1 MNALESSGLRVL
13 KEFCILRPQFFLTE
27 NDRRPFSFNVPID
40 DPALLSLRSHVMTP
54 PPTSPTRP
62 SPNDLQSHLYAS
74 FLQRK
79 TADVALRISGS
90 WHAIYKLHRVILIQ
104 AVCPHEQSLLNGRLK
119 YALQGFFQSLF
130 TSGFSESKSSKYRLD
145 PDCIDIV
152 FDDPNITRA
161 GKYKI
166 CL

>member
-1 MNALESSGLRVL
+1 MCDISAFSLDS
-13 KEFCILRPQFFLTE
+13 RPYSLSHPSHHPLPQA
-27 NDRRPFSFNVPID
+27 S
-40 DPALLSLRSHVMTP
+40 LLSLHSHVMTP
-54 PPTSPTRP
+54 APTSPTRP

-90 WHAIYKLHRVILIQ
+90 WHAVYKLHRVILIQ
-104 AVCPHEQSLLNGRLK
+104 A
-119 YALQGFFQSLF
+119 GFFQSLF
-130 TSGFSESKSSKYRLD
+130 TSGFSESKSSRYRMD

-161 GKYKI
+161 GEYKSWVDSVV
-166 CL
+166 

>member
-1 MNALESSGLRVL
+1 MSDISAFSLDS
-13 KEFCILRPQFFLTE
+13 RPYSHPLPQ
-27 NDRRPFSFNVPID
+27 PS
-40 DPALLSLRSHVMTP
+40 LLSFRSHVMTP

-104 AVCPHEQSLLNGRLK
+104 AVCP
-119 YALQGFFQSLF
+119 FQYF
-130 TSGFSESKSSKYRLD
+130 VLD
-145 PDCIDIV
+145 GGLIS
-152 FDDPNITRA
+152 NT
-161 GKYKI
+161 
-166 CL
+166 